1 MKQVVQ
7 TQKFNQRQYL
17 VLLSQNAS
25 CTIKQD
31 TRIEETVRHNLE
43 TEYSKLREDVHV
55 TDLTLCM
62 RQALFKKLQPREPST
77 KQLGYFFDGAR
88 RHEALQ
94 KLYGQGV
101 AEKEIEFE
109 GVKATIDILDSFGP
123 IEFKTTRAKNAISEH
138 WIRQLAYYMVATNS
152 NLGTLQ
158 IQRIMPSKKKD
169 EAQEENLFP
178 AFLIELN
185 KEQREKWHQDFIERK
200 DRFLAA
206 YQSKEPAKAPIFR
219 GDNNWVCS
227 ECPYK
232 AQCDKIER
240 VSQ

>member
-1 MKQVVQ
+1 MNGK
-7 TQKFNQRQYL
+7 KFDSEQYL
-17 VLLSQNAS
+17 VLRSQNAS

-31 TRIEETVRHNLE
+31 ARVEESVKRNLE
-43 TEYSKLREDVHV
+43 AEYGKLRDDVHV

-62 RQALFKKLQPREPST
+62 RQALFRKLQPVPPST

-101 AEKEIEFE
+101 IEKEIEFE
-109 GVKATIDILDSFGP
+109 GVKATIDILDSIGP

-152 NLGTLQ
+152 NFGTLQ
-158 IQRIMPSKKKD
+158 IQRILPGKQKGES
-169 EAQEENLFP
+169 QEENLFP
-178 AFLIELN
+178 AFIIELN
-185 KEQREKWHQDFIERK
+185 KEQREKWHQDFKERK
-200 DRFLAA
+200 DRFLSA
-206 YQSKEPAKAPIFR
+206 YQSKDPSKAPLFR
-219 GDNNWVCS
+219 GDNDWVCS